1 MPKVY
6 TESQKKQWVHEYQSG
21 KSVKKF
27 VPRMVSHQTPYMD
40 GLNYL
45 MRQ

>member
-21 KSVKKF
+21 KSVKEICAENGI
-27 VPRMVSHQTPYMD
+27 SSNSLY

-45 MRQ
+45 MRR